1 MFHDGSPGKEKAP
14 CVRSEGRLNGISL
27 RGIGRYWIVC
37 AQGAGQIKVR
47 GAMVRALRQWLE
59 THELPAIIAA
69 VLGMVVALSV
79 LMVVGGYLAV
89 TP

>member
-1 MFHDGSPGKEKAP
+1 MS
-14 CVRSEGRLNGISL
+14 GID
-27 RGIGRYWIVC
+27 RYRIIC
-37 AQGAGQIKVR
+37 ARTGQIKI
-47 GAMVRALRQWLE
+47 GSGNAMVKAVRQWLD

-69 VLGMVVALSV
+69 VLGVVVALSV